1 MLYTHVRDIPAGAWR
16 WRNFAP
22 DEPNLAC
29 PCCGEFF
36 LEEPAMDRLQRA
48 RDLVG
53 RPFRINSGHRCP
65 IHNARVRGA
74 PLSRHKVAIAFDINL
89 AGHDPR
95 QLYEACREAGFSTF
109 GFYGTFLHTDTRP
122 GRRWFTKAGR
132 ARWSGLGIF

>member
-1 MLYTHVRDIPAGAWR
+1 MLYGHWSDLPTGLWR

-36 LEEPAMDRLQRA
+36 LDEVAMDRLQHV
-48 RDLVG
+48 RDLLG
-53 RPFRINSGHRCP
+53 RPIKINSGHRCP
-65 IHNARVRGA
+65 IHNARVGGA
-74 PLSRHKVAIAFDINL
+74 PMSRHKLEIAFDISL
-89 AGHDPR
+89 AGQDPR
-95 QLYEACREAGFSTF
+95 ALFDACREAGFSTF

-132 ARWSGLGIF
+132 TVWQGVI